1 MDLSTQGFADASYA
15 DKAFDHRS
23 VSGGVMMC
31 CMKVIAWFSRT
42 LKCVTHSSPEAGC
55 VALGD
60 LVKELF
66 LRGVAVILAG
76 CQDAV
81 DPSV

>member
-1 MDLSTQGFADASYA
+1 MSTQGYAEASYA

-23 VSGGVMMC
+23 VSGGVVMC
-31 CMKVIAWFSRT
+31 CMEVIARFSRT
-42 LKCVTHSSPEAGC
+42 QKCVTHSTSEAGY

-66 LRGVAVILAG
+66 LRGVAVLAG
-76 CQDAV
+76 C
-81 DPSV
+81 

>member
-1 MDLSTQGFADASYA
+1 
-15 DKAFDHRS
+15 
-23 VSGGVMMC
+23 MMC